1 MKLLVVEDEEKA
13 GAYLKKGLIESG
25 YTVDL
30 STDGVDALYLATTND
45 YDLIVLDIMLPKL
58 NGWQLLQTL
67 RSSEIPTPVI
77 ILSAKDQVEDR
88 VKGLEL
94 GANDYLVKPFAFVEL
109 LARVKNALRHQTTTV
124 KTESVLCIAD
134 LSLDLLKR
142 KATRNN
148 DTIPLTAKEFLSL
161 IHI

>member
-30 STDGVDALYLATTND
+30 SADGVDALYLATTND

-67 RSSEIPTPVI
+67 RSSEIFTPVI

-109 LARVKNALRHQTTTV
+109 LARVKNALRHKTTTV

-148 DTIPLTAKEFLSL
+148 DTIPLTAKEFSL
-161 IHI
+161 LE

>member
-30 STDGVDALYLATTND
+30 STDGVDALYLATTYE

-67 RSSEIPTPVI
+67 RSSEISTPVI
-77 ILSAKDQVEDR
+77 ILSAKDQVED
-88 VKGLEL
+88 L
-94 GANDYLVKPFAFVEL
+94 
-109 LARVKNALRHQTTTV
+109 
-124 KTESVLCIAD
+124 
-134 LSLDLLKR
+134 
-142 KATRNN
+142 
-148 DTIPLTAKEFLSL
+148 
-161 IHI
+161 